1 MNFATNTMER
11 EVPMQTQN
19 TMAQIKQARP
29 TAQHRDANPMLSL
42 GLVFG
47 FILLVWGV
55 VLVTSYFES
64 GHPAKSHTA
73 GKTLPPIFIRQ

>member
-1 MNFATNTMER
+1 
-11 EVPMQTQN
+11 MQTQN
-19 TMAQIKQARP
+19 TMAQIKPARP
-29 TAQHRDANPMLSL
+29 TTQHRDANPMLSL

-55 VLVTSYFES
+55 VLVTSYVDN
-64 GHPAKSHTA
+64 GRPAKSHTP